1 MLVDRTLIVGATQRR
16 GVTARDPPLHG
27 GTIHA
32 VLRVAILVLLVALVE
47 PDHTSLDPFAEGAH
61 VVPVVLVASFVL
73 HREDDLRLLSALE
86 ALERL
91 PARTRR

>member
-1 MLVDRTLIVGATQRR
+1 M
-16 GVTARDPPLHG
+16 
-27 GTIHA
+27 
-32 VLRVAILVLLVALVE
+32 RVAILVLLVSLVE
-47 PDHTSLDPFAEGAH
+47 PDLPSLDPFAEGAH